1 MSNWFKRLAP
11 LAVLALGATL
21 SACSYSVDWGEVR
34 GVPLAELDMSG
45 DPPTNIQLAGP
56 DRIEITDGA
65 DLEITVDGDAKAADA
80 LRFDRDGN
88 RLTIAR
94 DSDIYDGRGKAIVR
108 IQMPAPSSVGIAGS
122 GEIRS
127 ATMAE
132 SAEIEIAGNGKIS
145 IDSLTAERLEV
156 EIAGSGD
163 VEAKGTAQ
171 KLTVEIAGSGNVN
184 LSELSA
190 DDVDVEIAGS
200 GDVVVASDGRVKA
213 DIAGSGDVRVI
224 GSASCSVDAAGSGS
238 LTCRPAETVATNSD
252 EEESA
257 E

>member
-11 LAVLALGATL
+11 LAVLTLGATL
-21 SACSYSVDWGEVR
+21 SGCSYSVDWGEVS

-56 DRIEITDGA
+56 DRIEITEGTGLD
-65 DLEITVDGDAKAADA
+65 ITVEGDADAGDA

-108 IQMPAPSSVGIAGS
+108 IQMPAPSTLGIAGS
-122 GEIRS
+122 GEIGS
-127 ATMAE
+127 ATVAE
-132 SAEIEIAGNGKIS
+132 TAELEIAGNGEIKVAS
-145 IDSLTAERLEV
+145 VTSERLQV

-184 LSELSA
+184 LEELVA
-190 DDVDVEIAGS
+190 DDVEVEIAGS
-200 GDVVVASDGRVKA
+200 GDVVVASDGRVSA
-213 DIAGSGDVRVI
+213 DIAGSGNVRVI

-238 LTCRPAETVATNSD
+238 LTCRPADSASAAPAD
-252 EEESA
+252 EETA
-257 E
+257 D